1 MSRSF
6 THRQK
11 PCLVV
16 GNFTYFINNRHNNKT
31 YWICSKNRSI
41 RCHARLVT
49 VLTDG
54 QDTIIKR
61 KEIHNHEPDA
71 KPENS
76 NVKKQEIENF

>member
-1 MSRSF
+1 MSPFLDAVNSIVTRSF

-16 GNFTYFINNRHNNKT
+16 GEYTYFINNRHNDKT

-49 VLTDG
+49 VLDQSG
-54 QDTIIKR
+54 ADKILKL
-61 KEIHNHEPDA
+61 KMIHNHEP
-71 KPENS
+71 
-76 NVKKQEIENF
+76 